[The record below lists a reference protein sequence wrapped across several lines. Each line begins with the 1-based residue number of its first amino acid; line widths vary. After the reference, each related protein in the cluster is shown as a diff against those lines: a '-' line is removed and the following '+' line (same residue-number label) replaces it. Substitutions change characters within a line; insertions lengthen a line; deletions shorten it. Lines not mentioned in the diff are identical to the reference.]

1 MAKNALIEIGT
12 EELPASYVEEASS
25 SFSAIFKNFL
35 ETNLLHFS
43 SIDYYYTPRRIAL
56 IIKGLQEK
64 QKDRI
69 IEIKGPPEKFA
80 KIDGKWSKQVLAFAH
95 SRGILIKDLSIKKSK
110 KGSFVFGKKIEKG
123 RKTKDLIKKSLEEII
138 KKIPFPRYM
147 RWEKTGFNFARP
159 IRWLVVIMGKEVI
172 SVSIAGVKS
181 GKFTRGHS
189 FLSTRKK
196 LEVTPENYTKILE
209 KEYVIVDQHKRK
221 STIEKMI
228 KKEASNLGG
237 KALIPNDLLLEV
249 TNLVEYPRSITG
261 KLSEDFLSLPPD
273 VVMTAMESHQRYFP
287 IQKNNRLLPYFIAII
302 NTKPNKKII
311 KGNEGVLVSRLDDA
325 KFYFEEDRKISLK
338 ERFNKLD
345 EITFQEGLGT
355 MKDKVNRMLELAS
368 ELKKYIGFKNYVVRE
383 GIKLSK
389 TDLTTLMIRDGK
401 EFTNLEG
408 KIGYYYAVDEGIPND
423 IAMVIYE
430 HYLPRFS
437 GDNLP
442 KTIEGAVVGIL
453 DRLDSIVASFIRGF
467 KPTGSKDPMGVRRL
481 ANGLIEIVLKFK
493 FSIPL
498 EKILNYAGKLFTK
511 NFDSSEVAE
520 FFKDRFARVFETNG
534 IPYDIVR
541 AIVAVDISDLS
552 FSLEKARVLKEWKEQ
567 NIDEYKRLIIGQK
580 RVANILKG
588 FSKKSFPQVELF
600 IEKTEKDLFAKT
612 VDLEKKLQ
620 TFLKE
625 KNSRKILT
633 NLLSLIPTIDKF
645 FDDVLVM
652 TDDKKIRENRLSLLK
667 YVREQFLKYGD
678 LSLIVI
684 EGGE

>member
-302 NTKPNKKII
+302 NTKPNKKTI

-520 FFKDRFARVFETNG
+520 FFKDRIARVFETNG

>member
-12 EELPASYVEEASS
+12 EELPASYIEEASS

-80 KIDGKWSKQVLAFAH
+80 KIEGKWSEQTLGFAH
-95 SRGILIKDLSIKKSK
+95 SKGISIKNLSIKKSK
-110 KGSFVFGKKIEKG
+110 KGSFVFGKKIRKG
-123 RKTKDLIKKSLEEII
+123 RKTKDIIKENLEELI
-138 KKIPFPRYM
+138 KKIPFPKYM

-159 IRWLVVIMGKEVI
+159 IRWLVAIIGKEI
-172 SVSIAGVKS
+172 IPVSIAGVKS
-181 GKFTRGHS
+181 SKFTRGHS

-196 LEVTPENYTKILE
+196 LEVTPENYIKTLE
-209 KEYVIVDQHKRK
+209 KEYVIVNQNKRK
-221 STIEKMI
+221 SFIERKI

-237 KALIPNDLLLEV
+237 EAIVPNDLLLEV

-273 VVMTAMESHQRYFP
+273 VIITAMESHQRYFP
-287 IQKNNRLLPYFIAII
+287 VQKNNKLLPYFIAII
-302 NTKPNKKII
+302 NTIPNKKII
-311 KGNEGVLVSRLDDA
+311 RGNERVLVSRLDDA
-325 KFYFEEDRKISLK
+325 KFYFEEDKKIGLK

-355 MKDKVNRMLELAS
+355 MKDKVNRMLKLAS
-368 ELKKYIGFKNYVVRE
+368 ELKKYVNFKNNVVRE

-401 EFTNLEG
+401 EFTHLEG

-423 IAMVIYE
+423 IARVIYE

-437 GDNLP
+437 GDKLP
-442 KTIEGAVVGIL
+442 KTVEGAIVGVV

-467 KPTGSKDPMGVRRL
+467 KPTGSKDPLGVKRL
-481 ANGLIEIVLKFK
+481 TNGLIEIALKFK

-498 EKILNYAGKLFTK
+498 EDIINCAGKLFTK
-511 NFDSSEVAE
+511 NFNSSEVAE
-520 FFKDRFARVFETNG
+520 FFKDRIVKVLETKG

-541 AIVAVDISDLS
+541 AIVAVNISDLS
-552 FSLEKARVLKEWKEQ
+552 FSLEKARILKEWKEK
-567 NIDEYKRLIIGQK
+567 NIEEYKRLVIGQK

-588 FSKKSFPQVELF
+588 FSKKGIPEVELF

-612 VDLEKKLQ
+612 ADLEKKVNA
-620 TFLKE
+620 FLKE

-633 NLLSLIPTIDKF
+633 NLLLLIPTIDKF

-652 TDDKKIRENRLSLLK
+652 TEDKGTRENRLLLLR

-684 EGGE
+684 EGGG